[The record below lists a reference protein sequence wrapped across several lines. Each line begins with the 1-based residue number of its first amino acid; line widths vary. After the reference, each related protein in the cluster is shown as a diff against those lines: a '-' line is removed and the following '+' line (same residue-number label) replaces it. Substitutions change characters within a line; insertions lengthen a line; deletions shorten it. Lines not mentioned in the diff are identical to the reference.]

1 MYYLRHP
8 YIQKLIVLHCI
19 WVILSTIYYYTVI
32 RQRGEKPVTTLQY
45 DINRCMIHT
54 MEPDPEIL
62 RDSGF
67 KYTLHGNI
75 RCPWEGSAP
84 QFYCP
89 DTFRV
94 DFLAVKSY
102 LDTHDDKQL
111 KIVGNYDEAETQSPG
126 NRALPLKDL
135 GYRRAENLRQYLFDS
150 LEFDSRRILIASRQI
165 DSMSLAVYF
174 GLACNAYDLSI
185 EDYRPE
191 DDVEEKRLLSFVQPI
206 YFQEDES
213 SMIVSDSLKKYLADV
228 VNFVKD
234 KDNFILNI
242 TGNTNNNGSDEYNM
256 TLGLKRAI
264 FVRDTIK
271 SFGIIRADCLSKGES
286 EPKYDNRT
294 PDGYKKNRR
303 VDLQLIKSRKIK

>member
-8 YIQKLIVLHCI
+8 YIQKLIVLYSI
-19 WVILSTIYYYTVI
+19 WLILSTTYYYMVI
-32 RQRGEKPVTTLQY
+32 RQRGEKPATTLQY
-45 DINRCMIHT
+45 DISRCRIHT
-54 MEPDPEIL
+54 MEPEPEIL
-62 RDSGF
+62 TDSGF

-94 DFLAVKSY
+94 DFIAIKSY

-111 KIVGNYDEAETQSPG
+111 KIVGNYELAETKSTG
-126 NRALPLKDL
+126 TKDLPLKDL

-165 DSMSLAVYF
+165 DSMDLAVYQ
-174 GLACNAYDLSI
+174 GMVCNAYDLSI

-191 DDVEEKRLLSFVQPI
+191 DDIEEKRLLSFVQPI
-206 YFQEDES
+206 YFKEDES
-213 SMIVSDSLKKYLADV
+213 SMIVSDSLKKYLTDI

-234 KDNFILNI
+234 KNSFILTI
-242 TGNTNNNGSDEYNM
+242 TGNTNDNGNDEYNM
-256 TLGLKRAI
+256 VLGLNRAK
-264 FVRDTIK
+264 FVKDQIK
-271 SFGIIRADCLSKGES
+271 SFGIIRADCLSKGER

-294 PDGYKKNRR
+294 QEGYKKNRR
-303 VDLQLIKSRKIK
+303 VDLQLIKSR